1 MSLRRMNA
9 IAIKEF
15 IQFGRDKTS
24 VALAFGLPVF
34 LIVIIGYAATFDV
47 DHLKMAVCDMSCTT
61 ESRQLIAFFEQS
73 EYFVPTYY
81 TSSYAEVV
89 DMIDRGKARVGMIIE
104 PSYARDLRNGRSA
117 QVQFLIDGQDPVVA
131 KTALSTCQVLAIARS
146 AQLNYERLG
155 NTLNGGTG
163 PFGTPYIDLRPRLL
177 YNPEGKSSNLFVP
190 GLIGLILQNILTM
203 LTSFAMLRE
212 TERGN
217 FEQLLITPIKPIE
230 MVLGKLIPYVLIG
243 LGEYLT
249 ILLIGIYW
257 FKTKMV
263 GDPLTMLVMCFF
275 FILGSVGL
283 GLLVSTIAK
292 TQLQAIEI
300 VICILLPS
308 LVLSGFVFPLEAQPH
323 LISLLGS
330 SLPVTYFIEIN
341 RGIMIKGVGYTEL
354 VNEITILAV
363 QSLIIILLATLRL
376 KKQF

>member
-1 MSLRRMNA
+1 MNA

-15 IQFGRDKTS
+15 IEFSRDRLS
-24 VALAFGLPVF
+24 VALAFGLPIF
-34 LIVIIGYAATFDV
+34 LLIIIGYAATFDV
-47 DHLKMAVCDMSCTT
+47 DHLKMAVYDMSRTK

-73 EYFVPTYY
+73 EYFIPAYY
-81 TSSYAEVV
+81 TGSYAETVQ
-89 DMIDRGKARVGMIIE
+89 MIDCGKARVAMIIE
-104 PSYARDLRNGRSA
+104 PDYAENLRSGKTA

-146 AQLNYERLG
+146 AQLTYERLG
-155 NTLNGGTG
+155 NSLGGGTG
-163 PFGTPYIDLRPRLL
+163 PFGMPYIELRPRLL

-217 FEQLLITPIKPIE
+217 FEQLLITPLKPLE
-230 MVLGKLIPYVLIG
+230 MILGKLIPYLIIG
-243 LGEYLT
+243 LVEYLLV
-249 ILLIGIYW
+249 LLVGIYW
-257 FKTKMV
+257 FDTKMA
-263 GDPLTMLVMCFF
+263 GDPVTMFLMCFF
-275 FILGSVGL
+275 FIVGSVGL

-300 VICILLPS
+300 VVCILLPS
-308 LVLSGFVFPLEAQPH
+308 LVLSGFVFPREAQPGW
-323 LISLLGS
+323 ISILGT

-341 RGIMIKGVGYTEL
+341 RGIMVKGVGYAEL
-354 VNEITILAV
+354 VNQIAILAV

-376 KKQF
+376 RKQF

>member
-15 IQFGRDKTS
+15 IEFSRDRTS

-73 EYFVPTYY
+73 EYFVPAYY
-81 TSSYAEVV
+81 AGSYTELVHL
-89 DMIDRGKARVGMIIE
+89 INCGKARVGMIIE
-104 PSYARDLRNGRSA
+104 AGYAEDLHSGKSA

-146 AQLNYERLG
+146 AQLNYDRLG

-163 PFGTPYIDLRPRLL
+163 PFGTPFIDLRPRLL
-177 YNPEGKSSNLFVP
+177 YNPEGKSSNLFIP

-217 FEQLLITPIKPIE
+217 FEQLLITPIKPLE
-230 MVLGKLIPYVLIG
+230 MILGKLIPYLLIG

-257 FKTKMV
+257 FKTKMA
-263 GDPLTMLVMCFF
+263 GDPVTMSVICFF

-300 VICILLPS
+300 VVCILLPS
-308 LVLSGFVFPLEAQPH
+308 LVLSGFVFPREAQPH
-323 LISLLGS
+323 VISLLGS

-341 RGIMIKGVGYTEL
+341 RGIMVKGVGYAEL
-354 VNEITILAV
+354 VNDIAALAI

>member
-1 MSLRRMNA
+1 MSLRRLNA

-15 IQFGRDKTS
+15 IEFGRDRTS
-24 VALAFGLPVF
+24 LALAFGLPVF

-47 DHLKMAVCDMSCTT
+47 DHLKMAICDMSGTS

-81 TSSYAEVV
+81 TGSYGEVV
-89 DMIDRGKARVGMIIE
+89 QLIDCGKARVGMIIE
-104 PSYARDLRNGRSA
+104 PGYAEDLHSGRST

-146 AQLNYERLG
+146 AQINYDRLG
-155 NTLNGGTG
+155 KTITGGG
-163 PFGTPYIDLRPRLL
+163 PFGTPFIDLRPQLL
-177 YNPEGKSSNLFVP
+177 YNPEGKSSNLFIP

-217 FEQLLITPIKPIE
+217 FEQLLITPIKPLEII
-230 MVLGKLIPYVLIG
+230 LGKLIPYLLIG
-243 LGEYLT
+243 LGEYVTVLWV
-249 ILLIGIYW
+249 GIYW
-257 FKTKMV
+257 FEAKMV
-263 GDPLTMLVMCFF
+263 GDPVTMFGMCFF

-300 VICILLPS
+300 VVCILLPS
-308 LVLSGFVFPLEAQPH
+308 LVLSGFVFPREAQPES
-323 LISLLGS
+323 IAILGS
-330 SLPVTYFIEIN
+330 IMPVTYFIEIN
-341 RGIMIKGVGYTEL
+341 RSIMVKGVGYTEL
-354 VNEITILAV
+354 AGQIAILAL
-363 QSLIIILLATLRL
+363 QSLIIIVLATLRL

>member
-1 MSLRRMNA
+1 MSFRRMHA

-15 IQFGRDKTS
+15 IEFGRDRLS
-24 VALAFGLPVF
+24 VALAFGLPIF

-47 DHLKMAVCDMSCTT
+47 DHLKMAICDMSCTT
-61 ESRQLIAFFEQS
+61 ESRNLISFFEQS
-73 EYFVPTYY
+73 EYFIPAYY
-81 TSSYAEVV
+81 AGSYSEVV
-89 DMIDRGKARVGMIIE
+89 HLIDCGKARVGMIIE
-104 PSYARDLRNGRSA
+104 ADYAQDLHSGKSA

-131 KTALSTCQVLAIARS
+131 KTALSTCQVLAVARS
-146 AQLNYERLG
+146 VQINYDRLG
-155 NTLNGGTG
+155 KTLNGGIG
-163 PFGTPYIDLRPRLL
+163 PFGTPFIDLRPQLL
-177 YNPEGKSSNLFVP
+177 YNPEGKSSNLFIP

-217 FEQLLITPIKPIE
+217 FEQLLITPIKPLEII
-230 MVLGKLIPYVLIG
+230 LGKLIPYLFIG

-249 ILLIGIYW
+249 ILAIGIYW
-257 FKTKMV
+257 FKSKMI
-263 GDPLTMLVMCFF
+263 GDPFIMFGMCFF

-300 VICILLPS
+300 VVCILLPS
-308 LVLSGFVFPLEAQPH
+308 LVLSGFVFPREAQPDS
-323 LISLLGS
+323 ISILGS
-330 SLPVTYFIEIN
+330 LMPVTYFIEIN
-341 RGIMIKGVGYTEL
+341 RGIMVKGVGYAEL
-354 VNEITILAV
+354 SSDIAVLAI

>member
-15 IQFGRDKTS
+15 IEFGRDRLS

-34 LIVIIGYAATFDV
+34 LLVIIGYAATFDV
-47 DHLKMAVCDMSCTT
+47 DHLKMAVCDMSRTN

-73 EYFVPTYY
+73 EYFIPAYY
-81 TSSYAEVV
+81 TGSYAEVV
-89 DMIDRGKARVGMIIE
+89 HLIDCGEARVGMIIE
-104 PSYARDLRNGRSA
+104 PGYSENLHSGKTA
-117 QVQFLIDGQDPVVA
+117 QVHFLIDGQDPVVA

-146 AQLNYERLG
+146 VQINYDRLG
-155 NTLNGGTG
+155 KTISSGIG
-163 PFGTPYIDLRPRLL
+163 PFGTPYVDLRPQLL

-217 FEQLLITPIKPIE
+217 FEQLLITPVKPLE
-230 MVLGKLIPYVLIG
+230 MVLGKLIPYLFIG
-243 LGEYLT
+243 IGEYLLV
-249 ILLIGIYW
+249 LLVGIYW
-257 FKTKMV
+257 FEAKMV
-263 GDPLTMLVMCFF
+263 GDLITMFVMCFF

-300 VICILLPS
+300 VVCILLPS
-308 LVLSGFVFPLEAQPH
+308 LVLSGFVFPRDAQPGW
-323 LISLLGS
+323 ISFMGS
-330 SLPVTYFIEIN
+330 ALPVTYFIEIN
-341 RGIMIKGVGYTEL
+341 RGIMVKGVGYAEL
-354 VNEITILAV
+354 IKEISILAA
-363 QSLIIILLATLRL
+363 QSLVIVLLATLRL
-376 KKQF
+376 RKQF

>member
-15 IQFGRDKTS
+15 IEFGRDKTS

-47 DHLKMAVCDMSCTT
+47 DHLKMAVCDMNRTT

-73 EYFVPTYY
+73 EYFFPTYY
-81 TSSYAEVV
+81 ASSYAEVV
-89 DMIDRGKARVGMIIE
+89 DLIDCGKARVGMIIE
-104 PSYARDLRNGRSA
+104 PGYARNLHNGRSA

-131 KTALSTCQVLAIARS
+131 KTALSTCQILAIARS
-146 AQLNYERLG
+146 AQLNYDRLG

-163 PFGTPYIDLRPRLL
+163 PFGTPYVDLRPRLL
-177 YNPEGKSSNLFVP
+177 YNPEGKSSNLFIP

-217 FEQLLITPIKPIE
+217 FEQLLITPIKPLE
-230 MVLGKLIPYVLIG
+230 MVLGKLIPYLLIG

-257 FKTKMV
+257 FNTKMA
-263 GDPLTMLVMCFF
+263 GDPVTMFVMCFF

-300 VICILLPS
+300 VVCILLPS
-308 LVLSGFVFPLEAQPH
+308 LVLSGFVFPLEAQPR
-323 LISLLGS
+323 LISILGA

-341 RGIMIKGVGYTEL
+341 RGIMVKGVGYAQL
-354 VNEITILAV
+354 VNEIAILAI

>member
-104 PSYARDLRNGRSA
+104 PSYARDLRNGMSA